1 MTFAIES
8 RIKSVARTRVTSNS
22 VFSNPRR
29 VRKTA
34 ESLPKVDPNP
44 LVLDCMRMMTISSTD
59 SRIWAACRYGAKGYL
74 LPISVMAGDRL
85 LIIAYASRCFRSGG
99 VRGCWAGTMVV
110 RAPDQSVRDTGVNL
124 LSCRET
130 RFYSVTRHRLRGL
143 RSSYLFPSG

>member
-44 LVLDCMRMMTISSTD
+44 LVLDCMRIMTISSTD
-59 SRIWAACRYGAKGYL
+59 SSIWAACRYGAKGYV
-74 LPISVMAGDRL
+74 LPI
-85 LIIAYASRCFRSGG
+85 
-99 VRGCWAGTMVV
+99 
-110 RAPDQSVRDTGVNL
+110 
-124 LSCRET
+124 
-130 RFYSVTRHRLRGL
+130 
-143 RSSYLFPSG
+143 

>member
-34 ESLPKVDPNP
+34 ESLPNVDPNP

-59 SRIWAACRYGAKGYL
+59 SSIWAACRYGAKGYL
-74 LPISVMAGDRL
+74 LPILVIAGVSL
-85 LIIAYASRCFRSGG
+85 PIIAYAGRRWWVVGRRLWS
-99 VRGCWAGTMVV
+99 AGRRIT
-110 RAPDQSVRDTGVNL
+110 AYATPGPTCSP
-124 LSCRET
+124 CRET
-130 RFYSVTRHRLRGL
+130 RFYSVTRHKLRGL

>member
-8 RIKSVARTRVTSNS
+8 RIKSVARTRVTSNR

-34 ESLPKVDPNP
+34 ESLPNVDPNP

-59 SRIWAACRYGAKGYL
+59 SSIWAACRYGAKGYV
-74 LPISVMAGDRL
+74 LPISVMAGVRL
-85 LIIAYASRCFRSGG
+85 PIIAYAGRTGRRGG
-99 VRGCWAGTMVV
+99 PATMVG
-110 RAPDQSVRDTGVNL
+110 RAPDQSVRDTRVNL
-124 LSCRET
+124 LSGWDA
-130 RFYSVTRHRLRGL
+130 RFYSVTRHKLRGL